1 MTLLPNQLQGND
13 TESFQYLS
21 QSRPGNLG
29 PGAPQY
35 KPKDPVEVRISPNQS
50 CVVAA
55 GSFSLVERDPF
66 ADNDS
71 ISILGN
77 QLGLSFE

>member
-1 MTLLPNQLQGND
+1 MTLLSNQLPRKDIKPYQ
-13 TESFQYLS
+13 SLL